1 MNTPRYSRTVT
12 PSTNDQGRSASAPA
26 QTGGSTAHYQDML
39 KRLETLRDRRKR
51 HEFELER
58 SEREI
63 AECKAQAQ
71 ALGVETL
78 EDLEALVERQEA
90 EDREALAK
98 FEAELNEEEA
108 LLDGID
114 QRLADTQGT

>member
-1 MNTPRYSRTVT
+1 MNTPRFSRTMT
-12 PSTNDQGRSASAPA
+12 TSTNDQGGGASVPA
-26 QTGGSTAHYQDML
+26 QTGGSAADYQDML

-63 AECKAQAQ
+63 AECKVQAQ